1 MIDFPIPQIAQE
13 LRLAQGQVAA
23 TVSLLDDGAA
33 VNGSFVPQLWVNPL
47 VDPTPANPEPGSY
60 RRDGLTTPSP
70 SPSNGV
76 TNRHKAHIQ
85 GRAGS
90 RGLYPGS
97 ARR

>member
-33 VNGSFVPQLWVNPL
+33 VNGAFVAQLWVNPL

-70 SPSNGV
+70 SHNIG
-76 TNRHKAHIQ
+76 
-85 GRAGS
+85 
-90 RGLYPGS
+90 
-97 ARR
+97 